1 MRKGIFFLLMMG
13 MLFIATSAH
22 AGYNEVQVATGGK
35 GINVYTT
42 SSGKK
47 QAGILYNGFISG
59 ISLEDE
65 NGLYSCWL
73 TRDTT
78 VWLDQEKAHAL
89 WPENSWQMTQEEK
102 DVYPCHVFVGEV
114 IREDAPVYTSTS
126 HKHISATHKAG
137 TLLRVCGEF
146 GDDYFVEGWF
156 GEGFIPKADVGHYA
170 SLARS
175 QVNDST
181 LGMGS
186 LDVRT
191 VYTGGS
197 RLAIGG
203 SATGY
208 SDAAPFAVEDG
219 QQVKVLKYLGD
230 WAQLAGGGFIE
241 TRFLN
246 PDGDHSIRYATVNS
260 TKVLNRLNVRWD
272 ADEDSSVKIKLF
284 SGARVQ
290 VPAHTEN
297 WAAVYLTGTEGSEL
311 ISGSAMMD
319 YLVFDDT
326 PVQDGCVKVRLTE
339 TVYSGN
345 GGSQYRSTW
354 TGDPL
359 PAGTEMTVIGVEG
372 RYNMEW
378 DDGDCFLCRTED
390 GRIITVWNGEGV
402 LEPLDGSGITVRTNT
417 SVRFREKPNKEAK
430 PLRTLSSGSK
440 VEILLRGEG
449 WTMVQYKD
457 QVGYVMSR
465 YLNFP

>member
-1 MRKGIFFLLMMG
+1 MRKGIFCLLMMG
-13 MLFIATSAH
+13 MLLMATTAH
-22 AGYNEVQVATGGK
+22 AGYNEVQVAAGGN
-35 GINVYTT
+35 GIAVYTT

-47 QAGILYNGFISG
+47 QAGILYNGFVSG

-65 NGLYSCWL
+65 NGLHSCWL

-146 GDDYFVEGWF
+146 GDDYFVEGWY
-156 GEGFIPKADVGHYA
+156 GEGFIPKSDVAHYA
-170 SLARS
+170 SLTRS

-181 LGMGS
+181 LGMGN
-186 LDVRT
+186 LEVRT

-208 SDAAPFAVEDG
+208 SDTAPFAVEDG
-219 QQVKVLKYLGD
+219 QQVNVLKYLGD

-241 TRFLN
+241 TRFLDPN
-246 PDGDHSIRYATVNS
+246 GNHAIRYATVNS
-260 TKVLNRLNVRWD
+260 SKVLNRLNVRWD
-272 ADEDSSVKIKLF
+272 ADADSSVRIKLF
-284 SGARVQ
+284 SGAKVQ
-290 VPAHTEN
+290 VPSHTEN
-297 WAAVYLTGTEGSEL
+297 WAAVYLTGTKGSEL
-311 ISGSAMMD
+311 ISGSAMMA

-326 PVQDGCVKVRLTE
+326 PVQDGCVKVRLKE

-345 GGSQYRSTW
+345 GGSSYYSTW
-354 TGDPL
+354 TGTPL
-359 PAGTEMTVIGVEG
+359 SAGTELTVIGVEG
-372 RYNMEW
+372 EYDMEW
-378 DDGDCFLCRTED
+378 DNGDRFLCRTED

-402 LEPLDGSGITVRTNT
+402 LEPVEGTGIVVRTNT
-417 SVRFREKPNKEAK
+417 SVRFREKPHKEAK
-430 PLRTLSSGSK
+430 ALRTLSSGSK